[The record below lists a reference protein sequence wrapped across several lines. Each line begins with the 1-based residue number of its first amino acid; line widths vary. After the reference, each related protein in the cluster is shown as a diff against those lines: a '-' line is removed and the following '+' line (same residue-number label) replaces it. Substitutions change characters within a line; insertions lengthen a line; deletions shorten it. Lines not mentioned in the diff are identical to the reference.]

1 MVFDFSCSSY
11 FNLFC
16 RRFIW
21 NYVRISIL
29 TMGMFSLSVKVNSV
43 GRHTKKEMEMLVFQ
57 DQQARSHKKLTL
69 LKQ

>member
-1 MVFDFSCSSY
+1 
-11 FNLFC
+11 
-16 RRFIW
+16 
-21 NYVRISIL
+21 
-29 TMGMFSLSVKVNSV
+29 MGMFSLSVKVNSV